1 MDQNFNGFE
10 NQQPN
15 NGSEQENN
23 IQIAQDVYG
32 ENEYIQPI
40 YPSSMVTPAKKF
52 NPLAVIIPAAV
63 LLIAGVIIAL
73 LLLLPVKNSYRKA
86 EENYFGGLMSA
97 LNEAENLTENVEP
110 EKLKVDVSIPLGEL
124 TGTDFSEISAEIDA
138 VSRNKDIYSQLK
150 VAFGDK
156 NVFLEGWMDRA
167 NMKNYFLIPDASDI
181 YAVME
186 LQESEQVSYEEYAE
200 ALKQVIDKTAETYFE
215 IIGESEVLKKQSF
228 EIEGES
234 FTADKSEIHL
244 GTSEIAMVCKA
255 FFDNMLE
262 NEKTTEILC
271 YMSGCDTKEEFLED
285 EYEYMNGNFED
296 AINGSDE
303 YDISFD
309 MTVYIRNN
317 NVIGREVLLS
327 DNDVDEHFSV
337 GLYQIPAGDSE
348 TVYFHYEQYEDEEPD
363 ERERLTLLCRDNA
376 NGNAHSGSI
385 DARLVRKNSYWDYEN
400 DEIKYNLNE
409 STLTAE
415 YSDLALTEEHF
426 GGKLTVTADGESG
439 FTANVELKT
448 EGEDKII
455 KVTVPN
461 ICTVTVTS
469 SPSDIEFKDIPVLS
483 EGEYVNITSVI
494 NSEDGEDNYDSE
506 TFRKFSEDLERYI
519 DKLMGYEE
527 DYYVTEPYPWID
539 DTEPEPWNDIEFP
552 PQTEE
557 DFSTIAGDWIMTDV
571 VFPDDMVEFD
581 EEIKQLLIDEMASN
595 VYNFSETGLI
605 TVKDVRY
612 DESIW
617 EYYQCRFNGYGDY
630 SFYIEDDPDTVGQ
643 YYKENNEIILYSLWT
658 DDLILHLSRQN

>member
-138 VSRNKDIYSQLK
+138 VSRNKDIYSQAK
-150 VAFGDK
+150 AAFGDK
-156 NVFLEGWMDRA
+156 TVFIESWMDRA

-186 LQESEQVSYEEYAE
+186 LQESKQVSYEEYAD
-200 ALKQVIDKTAETYFE
+200 AMKQVIDNTAETYFE
-215 IIGESEVLKKQSF
+215 IIGEPEVLKNQSF
-228 EIEGES
+228 EIEGET

-244 GTSEIAMVCKA
+244 GTREMAIVFKA

-271 YMSGCDTKEEFLED
+271 YMSGCDTKEEFI
-285 EYEYMNGNFED
+285 EYEYEHMNGNFED

-303 YDISFD
+303 YDMSFD

-327 DNDVDEHFSV
+327 DSDVDEHFSV
-337 GLYQIPAGDSE
+337 GLYQIPAGNSE

-376 NGNAHSGSI
+376 NGDAHSGSI

-415 YSDLALTEEHF
+415 YSDLALTEENF

-483 EGEYVNITSVI
+483 EDEYVKIGSGI
-494 NSEDGEDNYDSE
+494 DSDDGIDYDSE
-506 TFRKFSEDLERYI
+506 TFKKFSEDLERYI

-527 DYYVTEPYPWID
+527 DYYVTEPDPYV
-539 DTEPEPWNDIEFP
+539 
-552 PQTEE
+552 PQKENE
-557 DFSTIAGDWIMTDV
+557 DFSVIAGDWIMTDI
-571 VFPDDMVEFD
+571 VFPNDMAEID
-581 EEIKQLLIDEMASN
+581 EEIKQLLIDELAST

-630 SFYIEDDPDTVGQ
+630 SFYIEDDPNTAGQ